1 MAVAY
6 PVIGHWYR
14 RTNGNLF
21 EVVAVDEQD
30 ATVELQFFDGT
41 IDEVDLERWPT
52 MLIEH
57 VGAPEDWSGS
67 VDRHQHVAPAVVQDQ
82 FAAAFNERP
91 DVGID
96 RIRRNPDQA

>member
-14 RTNGNLF
+14 RTNGTLF

-41 IDEVDLERWPT
+41 IDEIELENEADLVIWGVV
-52 MLIEH
+52 
-57 VGAPEDWSGS
+57 VGS
-67 VDRHQHVAPAVVQDQ
+67 
-82 FAAAFNERP
+82 F
-91 DVGID
+91 
-96 RIRRNPDQA
+96 RRFQSF